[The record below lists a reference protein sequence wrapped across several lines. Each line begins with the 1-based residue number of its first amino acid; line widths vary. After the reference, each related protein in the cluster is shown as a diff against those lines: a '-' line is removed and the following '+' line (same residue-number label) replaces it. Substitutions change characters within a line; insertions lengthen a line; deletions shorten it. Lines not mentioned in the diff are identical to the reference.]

1 MFHVKHKK
9 KEPTGR
15 VYPVG
20 PKMKRKMFFS
30 DEEER
35 KECVKSSS
43 PSAIYNIPQRSDI
56 VNLKN
61 KIF

>member
-9 KEPTGR
+9 GTHREGVSGGSQNEKED
-15 VYPVG
+15 VAN
-20 PKMKRKMFFS
+20 
-30 DEEER
+30 EEER

-43 PSAIYNIPQRSDI
+43 PSAIYNIPQRADI

-61 KIF
+61 QIF

>member
-9 KEPTGR
+9 GTHREGVTG
-15 VYPVG
+15 G
-20 PKMKRKMFFS
+20 SQMKRS
-30 DEEER
+30 EADEEER

-43 PSAIYNIPQRSDI
+43 PSAIYNIPQLTEN

-61 KIF
+61 KTF